1 MGRVREII
9 LLSSICTRNE
19 YYLKNTIDAAE
30 KLGLKYKIE
39 RITDNE
45 ILKVYDVSN
54 RCKSGAYCPGCNR
67 LNDFRFGD
75 DTTMYAPALVV
86 DGEVVLHSCIFT
98 KEVVEGVLSR
108 YVDQEAP

>member
-1 MGRVREII
+1 MNEILDMK

-19 YYLKNTIDAAE
+19 YYLKNTIEIAD
-30 KLGLKYKIE
+30 KLGLRYRIE

-45 ILKVYDVSN
+45 VLKGYGVHN

-75 DTTMYAPALVV
+75 DITKYAPALVA
-86 DGEVVLHSCIFT
+86 DGEVILHSCIFT
-98 KEVVEGVLSR
+98 KDVVEGVLTR
-108 YVDQEAP
+108 